1 MAFFNKLIE
10 MIRDRV
16 LEYWRMEQKKDP
28 EQYDYY
34 FSFLASG
41 FIGIIRAWFAR
52 DMKET
57 PAQMAA
63 MAEQLVLHGMGR

>member
-1 MAFFNKLIE
+1 MAFFNKLID

-41 FIGIIRAWFAR
+41 FIGIIRAWYDR